1 MTPVLPIDDNKKEL
15 YKIIQDLSKRLT
27 EEEAMY
33 TRADLAYE
41 LKNYGFDMDSVD
53 VTDAVWNAYLYYR
66 KDKNILNAFRSNY
79 SVDLLVPDSEVR
91 ENASEDRRYASTK
104 HLDKMAESFDE
115 LQKTLEANLT
125 DLQEFV
131 NNPEKRKGDPMQSG
145 LVRRLTRASEYIE
158 GTKGLKD
165 VQYQSKI
172 LQSGL
177 NEICNSYTAGAST
190 VKGATSYF
198 SKLREELLAVY
209 YKYSGILLDL
219 YGDQIRAVE
228 PELFDYNSISYLDVQ
243 TIVDG
248 VLDELSSIQESSEM
262 TVDYLTENANQIGAK
277 AANTIKE
284 TNDWRGA
291 LIEGAF
297 DLASHHLTA
306 ASETADLKRQF
317 EKAKRKVLDTAV
329 RIRADEGRLIEVFK
343 VLNDLIIP
351 KAIAFYRH
359 ADKVLSKEVDSI
371 LALVYSSEEL
381 RGLYQ
386 QREKLLDRLVH
397 LNRSI
402 EDADVHR
409 ALYERQVQERADYL
423 EENLKDYQATVWN
436 LPKRPS
442 VLQRILTLDRAS
454 EQYNGILGSL
464 YEDGTMDFINNY
476 ICIKVEHQLTQNA
489 LEDQNALYNSCCEEI
504 NAINVELYQISQ
516 QIYQVLG
523 SDKKLRQKFSSHLVP
538 IVGLLRG
545 ARTVIELRLE
555 ESLTRPKE
563 IKLTSEMFDVPG
575 DIQKELN
582 DMALLGHGL
591 IDKTVES
598 AYLQEN
604 MRKKLADGDPHRHE
618 LTDGAMTDGHQ
629 SDATQLAAEN
639 AAKLARLARNAEL
652 AHKAVTLANEY
663 AQLDLEK
670 KQTKQA
676 TEEYTKEFERLKAEF
691 QQHYAEID
699 DKADV
704 IREALKVINT
714 TDNRDSMV
722 KGLLLLA
729 DLDVDSLTDEEM
741 EDFLTGKKTIKL

>member
-1 MTPVLPIDDNKKEL
+1 MNPVVPIDDKKKEL
-15 YKIIQDLSKRLT
+15 YKIIQDLSKQLIK
-27 EEEAMY
+27 EESMY

-41 LKNYGFDMDSVD
+41 LKNYGFEMDSVE
-53 VTDAVWNAYLYYR
+53 VSDAVWNAYLYYR

-79 SVDLLVPDSEVR
+79 SPDLLVPDNEAR
-91 ENASEDRRYASTK
+91 ENASEDRRYASMM
-104 HLDKMAESFDE
+104 HLDKMAGSFNE
-115 LQKTLEANLT
+115 LQKTLEADLT
-125 DLQEFV
+125 GLQEFI
-131 NNPEKRKGDPMQSG
+131 NNPEKRTGDPKQSG
-145 LVRRLTRASEYIE
+145 LVRRLTRASEYVE

-165 VQYQSKI
+165 VQYQSEV
-172 LQSGL
+172 LQTDL

-198 SKLREELLAVY
+198 SRLREELLAVY
-209 YKYSGILLDL
+209 YKYSGVLLDL
-219 YGDQIRAVE
+219 YGDQIRRVE
-228 PELFDYNSISYLDVQ
+228 PELFDYNNISYLDVQ

-248 VLDELSSIQESSEM
+248 VLDELLAIQKSSA
-262 TVDYLTENANQIGAK
+262 TAVACLTENANQIGAK
-277 AANTIKE
+277 FADTVKK
-284 TNDWRGA
+284 TNDWGA
-291 LIEGAF
+291 AVVEGVF
-297 DLASHHLTA
+297 DLGSHHLSA
-306 ASETADLKRQF
+306 IAETKDLKRQL
-317 EKAKRKVLDTAV
+317 EKAKRRALDTAV

-359 ADKVLSKEVDSI
+359 ADKVLSREVDSI

-386 QREKLLDRLVH
+386 QREQLLERLVY
-397 LNRSI
+397 LNRNI
-402 EDADVHR
+402 EDADVHK
-409 ALYERQVQERADYL
+409 ALYERQVQEMADYL
-423 EENLKDYQATVWN
+423 EEDLTNYQAAVGK

-442 VLQRILTLDRAS
+442 MLQRILSLDRAS
-454 EQYNGILGSL
+454 EQYNSVLTYL
-464 YEDGTMDFINNY
+464 DKNGTIALIDNY
-476 ICIKVEHQLTQNA
+476 IRIKVEHQLKQNA
-489 LEDQNALYNSCCEEI
+489 LDDQNDLYNSCCDEI
-504 NAINVELYQISQ
+504 NEINVELYQISQ

-545 ARTVIELRLE
+545 ARTVIELSLE

-563 IKLTSEMFDVPG
+563 IKLTSEMFDVPE
-575 DIQKELN
+575 DIQKGLN
-582 DMALLGHGL
+582 NMALLGHQ
-591 IDKTVES
+591 VVN
-598 AYLQEN
+598 N
-604 MRKKLADGDPHRHE
+604 M
-618 LTDGAMTDGHQ
+618 
-629 SDATQLAAEN
+629 AEN
-639 AAKLARLARNAEL
+639 AYSQEELEAKYSDKPQLVEERAARRNEIAREAECVHKL
-652 AHKAVTLANEY
+652 VDVAHKFVLLEV
-663 AQLDLEK
+663 EK

-704 IREALKVINT
+704 IREALKIINT

-741 EDFLTGKKTIKL
+741 EDFMTGKKTIKL